1 MDLDLFK
8 TVRETI
14 DWLIGKYKLATNNNE
29 KQNLS
34 TVANQISKVATN
46 NAIFIE
52 ELKKALSSN
61 NELIDL
67 DNITSAIQIAESD
80 IDKLSELIKKID
92 LDSSKYTFSF
102 KHGLEELTQLKQIK
116 IIELQEMIS
125 KKMISKDRSIK
136 DIISELESFR
146 QRWIDLGNTI
156 DQLFKEKS

>member
-116 IIELQEMIS
+116 SLNY
-125 KKMISKDRSIK
+125 K
-136 DIISELESFR
+136 
-146 QRWIDLGNTI
+146 TI
-156 DQLFKEKS
+156 LLCRL